1 MNDFDKQFAPCPRCG
16 GTAYV
21 ALYTESYIG
30 NHSMRVVCDYCG
42 LQLDYYTS
50 LTRAPEVTWTYV
62 LQEDRD
68 IFDVWGNGGLD
79 EFKPDE
85 QGG

>member
-1 MNDFDKQFAPCPRCG
+1 MINFNEQFAPCPRCC

-21 ALYTESYIG
+21 KLYTESVIG
-30 NHSMRVVCDYCG
+30 DHNMRVVCDHCG

-50 LTRAPEVTWTYV
+50 LTNKPEVTWTYT
-62 LQEDRD
+62 LQDCRD
-68 IFDVWGNGGLD
+68 IFDVWEKGDLD

-85 QGG
+85 